1 MNVCRPKKKS
11 PATQPRFWL
20 PRTTPG
26 FPARNIYRASSAQIQ
41 KSSVGLQTPTPAAT
55 QLQPCIARTSQ
66 LHPFSSVSSSA
77 LGHAPPT
84 DSHRRSLAGASTHRF
99 GSSRPARVVVALLH
113 RRAISSCG
121 GRFSGA
127 GGTCEGWQAAPAA
140 CQPAAQWGA
149 RGLTGSG
156 SGLLQARSKVTQ
168 LDVVAM
174 RWGTS
179 SVEGRKTWWIWPWRR
194 APPHRYGWVG
204 EDGRHSLRRPGLVL
218 SSCSWPV
225 QRSGAAGGGGDDG
238 AGAVIGRSRWRPEPW
253 SARCRLQHHNSVA
266 ILETGSSS
274 TTLSSSWRLA
284 AAPWLFATPGGYNSY
299 GSLFSHHLFVFR

>member
-1 MNVCRPKKKS
+1 MFLIIYKLKKLILYSKSKNLNLCVLHPIPLTKRGAAENFMPPLSHAFIARSKSMNVCRPKKKKS

-55 QLQPCIARTSQ
+55 QLLAYPLQPCIARTSQ

-127 GGTCEGWQAAPAA
+127 GGTCEG
-140 CQPAAQWGA
+140 
-149 RGLTGSG
+149 
-156 SGLLQARSKVTQ
+156 
-168 LDVVAM
+168 
-174 RWGTS
+174 
-179 SVEGRKTWWIWPWRR
+179 
-194 APPHRYGWVG
+194 
-204 EDGRHSLRRPGLVL
+204 
-218 SSCSWPV
+218 
-225 QRSGAAGGGGDDG
+225 
-238 AGAVIGRSRWRPEPW
+238 
-253 SARCRLQHHNSVA
+253 
-266 ILETGSSS
+266 
-274 TTLSSSWRLA
+274 
-284 AAPWLFATPGGYNSY
+284 
-299 GSLFSHHLFVFR
+299 